1 MICSVFFFLNFVHLN
16 RNLEP
21 SYSFIFQLTC
31 TGQDTVL
38 IDYYLNKIIPLRGPG
53 LKAQTVLEKAVQ
65 LSRLP
70 HKMHGRKKRKKKGRG
85 R

>member
-1 MICSVFFFLNFVHLN
+1 MHLN

-38 IDYYLNKIIPLRGPG
+38 IENYFEQNNSIARAG
-53 LKAQTVLEKAVQ
+53 LEGANSA
-65 LSRLP
+65 
-70 HKMHGRKKRKKKGRG
+70 RKSCTTEPSASQDAW
-85 R
+85 